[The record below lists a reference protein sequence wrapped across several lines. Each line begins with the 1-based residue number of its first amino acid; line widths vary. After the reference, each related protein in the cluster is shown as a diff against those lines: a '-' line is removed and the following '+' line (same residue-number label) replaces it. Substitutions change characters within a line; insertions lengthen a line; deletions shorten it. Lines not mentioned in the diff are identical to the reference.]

1 MRSVLQVNQCAI
13 IVFENMM
20 SMKRNI
26 AWAASI
32 AAEAERNLTEVKDFI
47 L

>member
-1 MRSVLQVNQCAI
+1 MV
-13 IVFENMM
+13 

-32 AAEAERNLTEVKDFI
+32 AAEAERKLTEVKKILFYSFI
-47 L
+47 